1 MQNKQ
6 YIHTNL
12 LLYCSK
18 KFYKFNQVSNN
29 ESEQR
34 ICTHLI
40 RCQTMKVKPYIIL
53 NTSRK
58 HVNYEEDKNKV
69 PMKKPCNIQN
79 TNTYN
84 DIFHISFFKALHVP
98 AKIYN

>member
-6 YIHTNL
+6 YIRTNL

-34 ICTHLI
+34 NFTHLI

-53 NTSRK
+53 LATQCVSDLIR
-58 HVNYEEDKNKV
+58 Y
-69 PMKKPCNIQN
+69 IRGQ
-79 TNTYN
+79 
-84 DIFHISFFKALHVP
+84 
-98 AKIYN
+98 

>member
-18 KFYKFNQVSNN
+18 KFYKFNQVSKN

-34 ICTHLI
+34 NFTHLI
-40 RCQTMKVKPYIIL
+40 RCQNVKPYVIVTDWDRGVQARS
-53 NTSRK
+53 TSEPVQIVCRDR
-58 HVNYEEDKNKV
+58 VAVEGVYLAWTRDR
-69 PMKKPCNIQN
+69 
-79 TNTYN
+79 
-84 DIFHISFFKALHVP
+84 SR
-98 AKIYN
+98 

>member
-6 YIHTNL
+6 YIRTNL

-18 KFYKFNQVSNN
+18 KFYKFNQVLNN

-34 ICTHLI
+34 NFTHLI

-53 NTSRK
+53 LVTQCVSDLIR
-58 HVNYEEDKNKV
+58 Y
-69 PMKKPCNIQN
+69 IRGQ
-79 TNTYN
+79 
-84 DIFHISFFKALHVP
+84 
-98 AKIYN
+98 